1 MNLCT
6 LNRFALALLLFTSFA
21 GYSAAV
27 VPAIEVAAIQPT
39 RIADL
44 VILSRGYDAGLRQ
57 GMVCRVIRGQAEVAE
72 VILVD
77 LRPQSSVA
85 LILKMA
91 AKESIR
97 ARDLIVLKV
106 FKS

>member
-1 MNLCT
+1 MIRRT
-6 LNRFALALLLFTSFA
+6 LSRFALALLLITPFA

-27 VPAIEVAAIQPT
+27 VPTIEVAAVQQN
-39 RIADL
+39 RVADL
-44 VILSRGYDAGLRQ
+44 VMLSHGYDAGLRQ

-77 LRPQSSVA
+77 LRSESSVA
-85 LILKMA
+85 LILKIA
-91 AKESIR
+91 AQESIR
-97 ARDLIVLKV
+97 ARDVIVPKV

>member
-1 MNLCT
+1 MTLCT
-6 LNRFALALLLFTSFA
+6 FSRFALTLLLFAPLA
-21 GYSAAV
+21 GYSAGRM
-27 VPAIEVAAIQPT
+27 PAIEVAAVQPT
-39 RIADL
+39 RVADL
-44 VILSRGYDAGLRQ
+44 VLINRGYDVGLRQ

-77 LRPQSSVA
+77 LRPTSSIA

-91 AKESIR
+91 AQDSVR
-97 ARDLIVLKV
+97 VSDLIAIKV